1 MKHILITIIALCTFG
16 MHAQAQDFVRELD
29 QKTDKP
35 LLRGQIKFKDITNE
49 SAYAWIHDEYQPN
62 ERIVAKLKK
71 LLPKY
76 RMVVF
81 VGTWCEDTQ
90 YLLPQFYQTLK
101 DASFDFNA
109 LEMYGVNRDKKA
121 LNSEHDIYNISRVPT
136 IIIMDR
142 FKEVG
147 RIVETV
153 NSSIEKDLLD
163 LLEAYRKK

>member
-1 MKHILITIIALCTFG
+1 MKTIIIAIIAICTFSLNTK
-16 MHAQAQDFVRELD
+16 AQSFVRELD

-35 LLRGQIKFKDITNE
+35 LLRGQITFEDIKTESVFSWMNE
-49 SAYAWIHDEYQPN
+49 EYQTD
-62 ERIVAKLKK
+62 EIKVAKIKK

-90 YLLPQFYQTLK
+90 ELLPQLYRTLL

-109 LEMYGVNRDKKA
+109 LEMYGVNRAKKG
-121 LNSEHDIYNISRVPT
+121 LNSEHQIYNIERVPT

-147 RIVETV
+147 RIIESVD
-153 NSSIEKDLLD
+153 SSIEQALLD
-163 LLEAYRKK
+163 ILESAQ

>member
-1 MKHILITIIALCTFG
+1 MNKLLIAIIALCTFS
-16 MHAQAQDFVRELD
+16 MNIQAQDFVRELD

-35 LLRGQIKFKDITNE
+35 LLRGQITFKDITTE
-49 SAYAWIHDEYQPN
+49 SAFPWIHDEYQAN
-62 ERIVAKLKK
+62 ERIVSKLKK

-76 RMVVF
+76 RLVVF
-81 VGTWCEDTQ
+81 IGTWCEDTQ
-90 YLLPQFYQTLK
+90 YLLPQLYRTLQ

-109 LEMYGVNRDKKA
+109 LEMYGVNRAKKG
-121 LNSEHDIYNISRVPT
+121 LNAEHQIYNLERVPT

-147 RIVETV
+147 RIVESV

-163 LLEAYRKK
+163 ILEAYQ